1 MKLSTSVLQSNPSN
15 QFKKNGLQPP
25 PIPYERQ
32 ERSKDKDRE
41 DVSTFKLR
49 TNPTDKDSQIYDM
62 KVLTFKSGTVEEYI
76 LWKKDLKKV
85 LMGQNVT
92 SGPNKFAMTRRVLD
106 GDALAAFDKAAEEE
120 AVETVVSFGKC
131 LEKLAEH
138 VFPKNALVAQ
148 RQWFHRYLHKKV
160 SETMREFVT
169 RINEMNAMMV
179 EFPPKFDRTQQIS
192 ADEMKDLLEFAIPIS
207 WRVEMIK
214 QAFRLI
220 EHDISKIVEFC
231 ERLEFTEKVNTS
243 VKGEN
248 NNNQSQSTNKGRD
261 AEQGR
266 NGQKNKGT
274 LPYANAKTSN
284 RTAKHKRQGIV
295 SYKSSGGTSGCSLH
309 QNATDHETIECRVIA
324 KQIDNMRA
332 QYEAQPHPFKRQ
344 KTTNNT
350 TKNGTNNKNGRGG
363 DLHTMLDEINSVKA
377 RIEKELKQQTIAC
390 GKRKSV
396 KCEDDIDTDVEG
408 DDSPKSQENTKNNF
422 QAELEQ
428 LSLSDVSEGELE
440 ELDLSDVEDD
450 DA

>member
-1 MKLSTSVLQSNPSN
+1 
-15 QFKKNGLQPP
+15 
-25 PIPYERQ
+25 
-32 ERSKDKDRE
+32 
-41 DVSTFKLR
+41 
-49 TNPTDKDSQIYDM
+49 
-62 KVLTFKSGTVEEYI
+62 
-76 LWKKDLKKV
+76 
-85 LMGQNVT
+85 
-92 SGPNKFAMTRRVLD
+92 
-106 GDALAAFDKAAEEE
+106 
-120 AVETVVSFGKC
+120 
-131 LEKLAEH
+131 
-138 VFPKNALVAQ
+138 
-148 RQWFHRYLHKKV
+148 
-160 SETMREFVT
+160 
-169 RINEMNAMMV
+169 
-179 EFPPKFDRTQQIS
+179 
-192 ADEMKDLLEFAIPIS
+192 MKDLLEFAIPIS

-214 QAFRLI
+214 QAFRPI
-220 EHDISKIVEFC
+220 EHDNPEIVEFC

-309 QNATDHETIECRVIA
+309 QNATDHETVECRVIA
-324 KQIDNMRA
+324 KQIGNMRA
-332 QYEAQPHPFKRQ
+332 QYKAQPHPFKWQ
-344 KTTNNT
+344 KTNNN
-350 TKNGTNNKNGRGG
+350 TKNGTNNKNGHGG

-390 GKRKSV
+390 GKQKSIA
-396 KCEDDIDTDVEG
+396 CEDDIDTDVEG

-428 LSLSDVSEGELE
+428 LSLSDVSEGELK